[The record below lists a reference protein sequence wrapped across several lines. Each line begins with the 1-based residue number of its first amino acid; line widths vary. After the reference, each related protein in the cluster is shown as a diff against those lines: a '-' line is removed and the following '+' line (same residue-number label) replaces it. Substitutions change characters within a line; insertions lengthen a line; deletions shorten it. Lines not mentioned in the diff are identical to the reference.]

1 MATPISIQLFSLR
14 DQASQDL
21 EGTLAKIAEYGYDGV
36 EPYTFWDY
44 KPAEFKAIC
53 DKFGLKITS
62 FHTGLENYLNDG
74 IEKTCADRIEAGCE
88 VVAFPYL
95 PGGYHAGQENYEV
108 TKEYCAKIIEIYQ
121 KEGIELL
128 SHNHEGDAYPCAEE
142 PRGHMQALFADTGV
156 NPEADT
162 AWLLAAGINPVEF
175 MNEYKGRVRAIHIKD
190 FGYYGKIPSRICK
203 AAGKFDAWNDNC
215 DTFNG
220 VNFEFR
226 TLGQG
231 IHDIAATVKAAVEV
245 GGCKHVIVEQD
256 NPTPGKDVFLC
267 AKQNIEFLRT
277 FEF

>member
-1 MATPISIQLFSLR
+1 MSTPISIQLFSLR

-36 EPYTFWDY
+36 EPYTFWNY
-44 KPAEFKAIC
+44 TPTEFKAIC

-62 FHTGLENYLNDG
+62 FHTGLECYINDG
-74 IEKTCADRIEAGCE
+74 VEKTCADRIEAGCE

-95 PGGYHAGQENYEV
+95 FQDHRGGESKFEE
-108 TKEYCAKIIEIYQ
+108 TKEYCQKIIEIYQ

-128 SHNHEGDAYPCAEE
+128 FHNHEGDAYPVGEDTRGSMDILFEE
-142 PRGHMQALFADTGV
+142 TGV

-162 AWLLAAGINPVEF
+162 AWLLAAGIDPVDF
-175 MNEYKGRVRAIHIKD
+175 MNKYKGRVRAIHIKD

-203 AAGKFDAWNDNC
+203 AAGRYDAWNDNC

-231 IHDIAATVKAAVEV
+231 IHDIPRTVKAAVEI